1 MTERPDVILT
11 TDFWHPEAVRRLGEA
26 YTVHDATTSDKL
38 AAVLAEAADRIRAV
52 ATDGINGIPNSV
64 LEKLPNV
71 EIVGNN
77 GVGYDKVDVAWC
89 NERGIKVCNTPG
101 VLNEAV
107 AELTLALMLAHARR
121 IPEYDAYVREGRW
134 EREGAAPV
142 TLQLA
147 GARAGIIGLGRIG
160 RAIAKRCEAMGMSVA
175 YHNRRPV
182 EDATYAYHPDA
193 RSLAENVDWLIAI
206 LPATPETLGIVS
218 REVLEALGPDGVFVN
233 VGRGPLHD
241 EAALIDLLQNG
252 KLGGAALDVFA
263 QEPHV
268 PEALRRAPNVT
279 LSPHQGSATHVT
291 RIGMGQLVID
301 NFDAHFAGQPLLTEV
316 TS

>member
-1 MTERPDVILT
+1 MSAPDVLLT
-11 TDFWHPEAVRRLGEA
+11 TRFWHPEAVARLRAA
-26 YTVHDATTSDKL
+26 YTVHDGTTPEAL
-38 AAVLAEAADRIRAV
+38 EAAIAAHGERIRAV
-52 ATDGINGIPNSV
+52 ATDGINGIPSAV
-64 LEKLPNV
+64 LDRLPKV

-89 NERGIKVCNTPG
+89 VGRGIKVCNTPG

-121 IPEYDAYVREGRW
+121 IPEYHAYVREGRW
-134 EREGAAPV
+134 EAEGNAPV
-142 TLQLA
+142 TAQLS
-147 GARAGIIGLGRIG
+147 GARAGILGLGRIG
-160 RAIAKRCEAMGMSVA
+160 RAIATRCEAMGMSVA
-175 YHNRRPV
+175 YHGRTRQDV
-182 EDATYAYHPDA
+182 AYPFHDTA
-193 RSLAENVDWLIAI
+193 KSLAENVDWLIAI

-218 REVLEALGPDGVFVN
+218 REVLEALGPSGVFVN

-241 EAALIDLLQNG
+241 EPALIDLLQSG
-252 KLGGAALDVFA
+252 RLGGAALDVFA

-291 RIGMGQLVID
+291 RIGMGQLIID
-301 NFDAHFAGQPLLTEV
+301 NFDAHFAGKPLLTEV